1 MAIFISLT
9 YQLISIQKS
18 MLVEREGNKSVGQKH
33 SHFNLWR

>member
-9 YQLISIQKS
+9 YQLISVQKS
-18 MLVEREGNKSVGQKH
+18 MFVERGGNKNVGQKH